1 MTLRRRGCRVQEAS
15 KNIMASDTLKAPS
28 VSLPPSLFRRG
39 AAAAFFY
46 VSLVL
51 TVILWG
57 LPIFF
62 IGTGNGTAV
71 LRYNSYF
78 GIDLTGALWQT
89 LLVPAVTTFF
99 FLINTSLAFVFI
111 RNRTFAPGTLL
122 MVASFFL
129 HIAALIVVSALILV
143 N

>member
-1 MTLRRRGCRVQEAS
+1 MGVVREAS
-15 KNIMASDTLKAPS
+15 KNTMISDTSKASS
-28 VSLPPSLFRRG
+28 VFQTPSLFRRG

-62 IGTGNGTAV
+62 IGIGNGTAV

-78 GIDLTGALWQT
+78 GVDLTGALWQT
-89 LLVPAVTTFF
+89 LLVPLVTTFF
-99 FLINTSLAFVFI
+99 FLVNTSLAFVFI
-111 RNRTFAPGTLL
+111 RNRIFAPGTIL

-129 HIAALIVVSALILV
+129 HVAAIVVVSALILV